1 MKNKKKNPY
10 TIMFGKEPPQIISR
24 LPQISEVVFSFEED
38 ESNIYMI
45 TGVRGSGKT
54 VFMTEIQKNFQKEDD
69 WITVELNSSGKLLD
83 DLLESLASDNYMAQ
97 IFQNAKINL
106 SLFGVGLQVD
116 TTVPISSRQVALE
129 KMLSSLKKHN
139 KRVLICI
146 DEVTVTDELKLF
158 MGAFQILMRKDL
170 PVYLIMTGLFENI
183 DDMRNEKNLT
193 FLYRAPKIEIKPL
206 NLEIIANNY
215 RTNLGIDLDSSVKMA
230 NITKGY
236 SYAFQLLGY
245 FTYQNEGIYKDALP
259 IIKQYLEENVY
270 EKIWTE
276 ISEKDK
282 NLLYGIAK
290 SSSFKA
296 KDIKN
301 IAGLSDDE
309 YSVYRNRLLRKR
321 LVDGSEHGYLKFT
334 LPLFDEFVIRKFQ
347 ERLQ

>member
-10 TIMFGKEPPQIISR
+10 TIMFGKEPQQIISR

-106 SLFGVGLQVD
+106 SLFGAGLQVD

-139 KRVLICI
+139 KRILICI

>member
-69 WITVELNSSGKLLD
+69 WITVELNSSGKLLN

-106 SLFGVGLQVD
+106 SLFGAGLQVD

-139 KRVLICI
+139 KRILICI

-347 ERLQ
+347 ERMQ

>member
-1 MKNKKKNPY
+1 M
-10 TIMFGKEPPQIISR
+10 
-24 LPQISEVVFSFEED
+24 
-38 ESNIYMI
+38 
-45 TGVRGSGKT
+45 
-54 VFMTEIQKNFQKEDD
+54 
-69 WITVELNSSGKLLD
+69 
-83 DLLESLASDNYMAQ
+83 
-97 IFQNAKINL
+97 
-106 SLFGVGLQVD
+106 
-116 TTVPISSRQVALE
+116 
-129 KMLSSLKKHN
+129 SSLKKHN
-139 KRVLICI
+139 KRILICI

-158 MGAFQILMRKDL
+158 MGAFQILIRKDL

-183 DDMRNEKNLT
+183 DDIRNEKNLT